1 MFMEVQTPVGEGE
14 TMTFWVGTSGFSYK
28 EWKGSFYPEDLPNDQ
43 MLSYYGERLNAVEI
57 NNTFYRMPSRKV
69 LTDWSGKVPDAFSFV
84 LKASRKITHNKRL
97 KEAED
102 ELGYLLDV
110 SEELGGRRGPILF
123 QLPPY
128 LKKDVERLRDFVALF
143 PQGFRAAFEF
153 RNSSWFDD
161 AVYQVLGD
169 AGAALVAADTGKDDD
184 PPVVATASYGY
195 ARLRKEAY
203 EPGELTR
210 WAGTFKDQGWDDV
223 FVFFKHEDEGAGP
236 VLADLFVKEVEG

>member
-1 MFMEVQTPVGEGE
+1 MEGE
-14 TMTFWVGTSGFSYK
+14 LLS
-28 EWKGSFYPEDLPNDQ
+28 EDLPNEQ

-69 LTDWSGKVPDAFSFV
+69 LTDWSGKVPDDFSFV
-84 LKASRKITHNKRL
+84 LKASRKITHFKRL
-97 KEAED
+97 KEAGD

-123 QLPPY
+123 QLPPN
-128 LKKDVERLRDFVALF
+128 LKVDVERLSNFVALF
-143 PQGFRAAFEF
+143 PEGFRAAFEF
-153 RNSSWFDD
+153 RNPSWFDD
-161 AVYQVLGD
+161 QVYEVLRG
-169 AGAALVAADTGKDDD
+169 AGAAMVAADTGGYDD

-210 WAGTFKDQGWDDV
+210 WADVFKDQGWDDV

-236 VLADLFVKEVEG
+236 ALADLFIRELESGA

>member
-1 MFMEVQTPVGEGE
+1 MEGE
-14 TMTFWVGTSGFSYK
+14 LLS
-28 EWKGSFYPEDLPNDQ
+28 EDLPNEQ

-69 LTDWSGKVPDAFSFV
+69 LTDWSGKVPDDFSFV
-84 LKASRKITHNKRL
+84 LKASRKITHFKRL
-97 KEAED
+97 KEAGD

-123 QLPPY
+123 QLPPN
-128 LKKDVERLRDFVALF
+128 LKVDVERLSNFVALF
-143 PQGFRAAFEF
+143 PEGFRAAFEF
-153 RNSSWFDD
+153 RNPSWFDD
-161 AVYQVLGD
+161 QVYEVLRG
-169 AGAALVAADTGKDDD
+169 AGAAMVAADTGGDDD

-210 WAGTFKDQGWDDV
+210 WADVFKDQGWDDV

-236 VLADLFVKEVEG
+236 ALADLFIRELESGV